1 MSALSNFLESQLF
14 NHIFRN
20 IAYMSPTTVFVA
32 FYTSDPT
39 DADTGTEVAGGGYVR
54 QAMTFTAPT
63 NGAGDN
69 SALLDWGTASADWGN
84 VTHFGI
90 RDSLTAGNLLLYAP
104 MTIARNIK
112 LGDTVKIN
120 ANELDVSFSG
130 IASNFLVNAIYNHV
144 LRNIAYTSPSAVY
157 VGLYISDPT
166 PADTGGEVSGG
177 AYARLA
183 VTFGAP
189 SNGTGD
195 NSSELAFVTP
205 TLDWGLVSHS
215 SMRDALTL
223 GNLLTFNPLASVR
236 NILATNTVKIPA
248 NNLIQAVA

>member
-1 MSALSNFLESQLF
+1 MSVQSNFLENELF

-20 IAYMSPTTVFVA
+20 IAYTSPTTVYIA

-39 DADTGTEVAGGGYVR
+39 DADTGTEVVGGGYVR
-54 QAMTFTAPT
+54 KAVTFTAPT

-69 SALLDWGTASADWGN
+69 SALLDWGTASANWGN
-84 VTHFGI
+84 LTHFAI
-90 RDSLTAGNLLLYAP
+90 RDALTAGNLLLHGPLAVQ
-104 MTIARNIK
+104 RNVK
-112 LGDTVKIN
+112 SGDTIKIN

-130 IASNFLVNAIYNHV
+130 IASNFLANAIYNHV
-144 LRNIAYTSPSAVY
+144 LRNITYTSPSAVY
-157 VGLYISDPT
+157 VALYISDPT

-195 NSSELAFVTP
+195 NSSQLTFVTP

-215 SMRDALTL
+215 AIRDALTL
-223 GNLLTFNPLASVR
+223 GNLLTFNPVADIR
-236 NILATNTVKIPA
+236 NIQATNSVKILV
-248 NNLIQAVA
+248 NNLIQQAA